1 MTSGDHTANF
11 KRLGFETAD
20 EEATATTV
28 HIRAV
33 VKL

>member
-1 MTSGDHTANF
+1 MTNF

-20 EEATATTV
+20 EGATVATV
-28 HIRAV
+28 HITAV